1 MARLNTFFLS
11 PDKWPAVPGESVLLD
26 GTEARHMLTVLRT
39 DKDQTVRLFDGQGN
53 DGLFRVESVS
63 KRKAVLEALEL
74 SSHSLPSSGVTL
86 AIGWGKSKRRN
97 YFFEKLVELKGL
109 GVAFWKAHRSQG
121 SLPSD
126 SKDAWNEKCLQ
137 AAKQCGNPHLPNIR
151 VLTNGL
157 DELVEFTS
165 EFDQCFLAW
174 ESDEATVPL
183 SPASLSNGKSLV
195 IIGPEGGL
203 EQREAQKLIDAD
215 CRPVTLGE
223 SILRWE
229 TAASY
234 CLSLAHCAR
243 QEKK

>member
-1 MARLNTFFLS
+1 MG
-11 PDKWPAVPGESVLLD
+11 KI
-26 GTEARHMLTVLRT
+26 
-39 DKDQTVRLFDGQGN
+39 QTAKL
-53 DGLFRVESVS
+53 
-63 KRKAVLEALEL
+63 
-74 SSHSLPSSGVTL
+74 
-86 AIGWGKSKRRN
+86 
-97 YFFEKLVELKGL
+97 FFEKLVELKGL

-174 ESDEATVPL
+174 ESDKATVPL